1 MVGLLLK
8 LALRQQDFLK
18 CWVLSFA
25 FPLFLYD
32 FGEFSIF
39 LSGFIFP
46 IFLNPAHKPK
56 FYGLLYQLTNAPI
69 RKILLIGNLLLVS
82 FISIVFITLSS
93 FGWFAKQI
101 LEIPSLT
108 LPTVS
113 FTHQFLIVIMSLLGG
128 LSISNVIHRVDFKQI
143 NWLMTF
149 LVSYNLILGL
159 MIGIFFVLR
168 MYVNENSFFF
178 LICICIVIAWL
189 LSVKFYNFLAK

>member
-82 FISIVFITLSS
+82 FISIVFITLSY
-93 FGWFAKQI
+93 FGWLAKQI

-108 LPTVS
+108 FPTVS
-113 FTHQFLIVIMSLLGG
+113 FTHQFLIVIMTLLGG
-128 LSISNVIHRVDFKQI
+128 LSVANIIHRVDFKEL

-149 LVSYNLILGL
+149 LVSYSFILGL
-159 MIGIFFVLR
+159 MSGIFFVLH
-168 MYVNENSFFF
+168 MYANED
-178 LICICIVIAWL
+178 LIFSWVCVGVLIAWL
-189 LSVKFYNFLAK
+189 LSIKFYNFLAK

>member
-39 LSGFIFP
+39 LSGFTFP

-56 FYGLLYQLTNAPI
+56 FYGLLYQLTNAPT

-82 FISIVFITLSS
+82 FISIVFISLYC
-93 FGWFAKQI
+93 FGWLAKQI

-108 LPTVS
+108 FPTVS
-113 FTHQFLIVIMSLLGG
+113 FIHQFFIVIMTLLGG
-128 LSISNVIHRVDFKQI
+128 LSVANIIHRVDFKEL

-149 LVSYNLILGL
+149 LVSYSFILGL
-159 MIGIFFVLR
+159 MIGIFFILR
-168 MYVNENSFFF
+168 MHASEN
-178 LICICIVIAWL
+178 LIFSLVCVCVVIAWL
-189 LSVKFYNFLAK
+189 LSIKFYNFLAR